1 MSTRR
6 WTRVTLLPDDGATVT
21 FCYGNH
27 RNIGEVSMTLEPDA
41 EGVYCRFFSGY
52 RVTRGDGGAKS
63 TLIPEAQELALAA
76 WRSGKREGQLAVA
89 LYDIARK
96 IRKEEK

>member
-6 WTRVTLLPDDGATVT
+6 WTRVTLLPDDGVTVT

-27 RNIGEVSMTLEPDA
+27 RNVGEVSMTLEPDPMGA
-41 EGVYCRFFSGY
+41 YLQSFSSC
-52 RVTRGDGGAKS
+52 RVTRSDAGAKS
-63 TLIPEAQELALAA
+63 IMVPEAQEMALEA